1 MEYGFQI
8 QRVIGSA
15 IEEKSN
21 ALIQV
26 AVKSP
31 RFSKIICLF
40 SRPFRRNNTTLTKA
54 TFFSQVALIGPLL
67 RSTDGEKKIRTV
79 KTSRPARY
87 IQIVEII
94 FKLYCV
100 LLRRRRVLMGISCGV
115 CWCCIFLK
123 L

>member
-40 SRPFRRNNTTLTKA
+40 SRPFRRNNTTLTVA
-54 TFFSQVALIGPLL
+54 RFFLSQVAMI
-67 RSTDGEKKIRTV
+67 RTVKIRTV
-79 KTSRPARY
+79 KTIRPALY
-87 IQIVEII
+87 IQIV
-94 FKLYCV
+94 
-100 LLRRRRVLMGISCGV
+100 
-115 CWCCIFLK
+115 
-123 L
+123 